1 VGEGGAFR
9 RRLWHGAIVSGTGQ
23 PAKATAGPEKLDQ
36 WHDFR
41 KNVAL
46 VSVVLFFF
54 CLVGLGFLAYQLVIV
69 GDDGIFD
76 PWSSF
81 RTISVTV
88 PLGTAA
94 VMGVGVYRAANN
106 GESKRRGRI
115 MALALL
121 VATVLLVVTG
131 IIGDRLP

>member
-1 VGEGGAFR
+1 
-9 RRLWHGAIVSGTGQ
+9 
-23 PAKATAGPEKLDQ
+23 
-36 WHDFR
+36 
-41 KNVAL
+41 
-46 VSVVLFFF
+46 
-54 CLVGLGFLAYQLVIV
+54 
-69 GDDGIFD
+69 
-76 PWSSF
+76 
-81 RTISVTV
+81 VTV

-121 VATVLLVVTG
+121 VATVLLVVTE